1 MDRCILIYISFYD
14 LSNQIFPS
22 IRKGEVS
29 VVVAVVVVV
38 GLHQE
43 MSEGVWGAVPPEGRV
58 SILGRP
64 PSNAIQ
70 PHAGAEIQIDNS

>member
-29 VVVAVVVVV
+29 VVVV